1 MSGITLKS
9 VTCCCMRLLIPDR
22 GATPL
27 YFFFVQSHL
36 QPPHIIILSHSPQDQ
51 FHPPVP
57 QSDSLAAAATRDRNH
72 GNFSL
77 MHLDAHPDC
86 VFSPLIIVLTPCC
99 FFASG
104 VHVLLGTAKGIVADP
119 RMPCDNN

>member
-86 VFSPLIIVLTPCC
+86 VFSL
-99 FFASG
+99 
-104 VHVLLGTAKGIVADP
+104 
-119 RMPCDNN
+119 